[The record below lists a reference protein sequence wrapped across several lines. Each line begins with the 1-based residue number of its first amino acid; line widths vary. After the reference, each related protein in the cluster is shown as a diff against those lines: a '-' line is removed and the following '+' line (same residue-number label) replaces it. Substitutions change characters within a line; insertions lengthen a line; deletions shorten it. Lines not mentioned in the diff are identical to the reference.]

1 MNVVRREKNT
11 NYTTISNGFIKDRSL
26 SLKAKG
32 LLATV
37 MSMPDDWDFSING
50 IVSIV
55 KDGRTAVYSA
65 INELKESGYC
75 SVSVCRDDK
84 NVIKGCDYTFYESPH
99 SGFPHTENPHTENP
113 HTENQPQS
121 STYSNNTCNDN
132 TTKGIKNEI
141 NNIVEIRKKAE
152 DEFVDRMYRAYPSKC
167 PMRGTTLGKCMKDKA
182 RIRALL
188 KTYSMEQV
196 EKVFAIEIKNKYG
209 KQYMQNFSTFLN
221 NFPDPNL
228 IEEVSQPQQQPQP
241 KQQYQQQQPKKT
253 FTDWNSTEAL
263 TEQYKIDAERRK
275 KIEEE
280 EERERRIRSFQVQ
293 ILNYYNLHKGDYKT
307 LEEGEVKENELFTIT
322 GLPDGTMYWNCKN
335 ANCRRRTYYH
345 EFVEAIEECPLDAPM
360 RPKRSD
366 ERCDWYW
373 DKSQKMWLY

>member
-1 MNVVRREKNT
+1 MLIMNVIRREKST
-11 NYTTISNGFIKDRSL
+11 NYTTISNVFIKDNSL

-37 MSMPDDWDFSING
+37 MSLPEGWDFSING

-55 KDGRTAVYSA
+55 KDGKTAMYSA
-65 INELKESGYC
+65 INELKERGYC
-75 SVSVCRDDK
+75 SVSVCRDEN
-84 NVIKGCDYTFYESPH
+84 NVIKGWDYTFYESPLPD
-99 SGFPHTENPHTENP
+99 FPQMENPQM
-113 HTENQPQS
+113 ENQPQS
-121 STYSNNTCNDN
+121 STYSNNTCNNN
-132 TTKGIKNEI
+132 TTNKIKNEI

-152 DEFVDRMYRAYPSKC
+152 DEFVERMYKAYPSKC

-182 RIRALL
+182 RIRTLL
-188 KTYSMEQV
+188 KTYSMEQI
-196 EKVFAIEIKNKYG
+196 ERVFTVEIKNKYG

-228 IEEVSQPQQQPQP
+228 IEEIKPHPQNQP
-241 KQQYQQQQPKKT
+241 KQPQQQPKKT

-293 ILNYYNLHKGDYKT
+293 ILDYYNLHKTDYKT
-307 LEEGEVKENELFTIT
+307 LAEGEVKENDYFTVT
-322 GLPDGTMYWNCKN
+322 GLPDGTMYWNCKKG
-335 ANCRRRTYYH
+335 NCKRRTYYY
-345 EFVEAIEECPLDAPM
+345 EFVKSIEECPLDAPM
-360 RPKRSD
+360 RPKRCD
-366 ERCDWYW
+366 ERYDWFW
-373 DKSQKMWLY
+373 SKENNSWSF